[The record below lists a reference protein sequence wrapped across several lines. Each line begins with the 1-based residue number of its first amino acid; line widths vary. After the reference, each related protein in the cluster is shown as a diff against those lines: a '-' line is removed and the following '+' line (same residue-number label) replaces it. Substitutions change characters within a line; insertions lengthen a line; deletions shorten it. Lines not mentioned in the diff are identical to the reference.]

1 MPANTTKKKAVALK
15 YDKKVHAAPHLAA
28 KGAGLVAEKIIALA
42 QDAGIP
48 IKEDSDLIEVL
59 YGLELNQE
67 IPPETYL
74 VVAEILSWV
83 YRVNKKKKG

>member
-1 MPANTTKKKAVALK
+1 MATGTSKKKALALK
-15 YDKKVHAAPHLAA
+15 YDSEKHTAPHLSA
-28 KGAGLVAEKIIALA
+28 KGEGLIADKIIAIA
-42 QDAGIP
+42 KEAGIP
-48 IKEDSDLIEVL
+48 IKEDSDLTEIL

-83 YRVNKKKKG
+83 YRVNKQKKG